1 MSGVGQRE
9 TLNTCIFTPCV
20 PLHFLN
26 VLIYPVV
33 SYQKYGYLNYCIRC
47 SGEHNLT
54 TKKPCDKANIPL
66 GHTTDITGFIIPDVH
81 VYSHHWK
88 ASGRDQPE
96 GILTGSP
103 VAFK

>member
-1 MSGVGQRE
+1 MGIVITISDAQVNIISLPGSHV
-9 TLNTCIFTPCV
+9 IKP
-20 PLHFLN
+20 
-26 VLIYPVV
+26 IYP
-33 SYQKYGYLNYCIRC
+33 S
-47 SGEHNLT
+47 
-54 TKKPCDKANIPL
+54 L

-103 VAFK
+103 VALK